1 MAETANA
8 VRAMRLRDGYMN
20 ATGRVRASVL
30 HAVAAAWEQTP
41 ELRDADVGRLVERLA
56 PQVIAG
62 QLQLANLTS
71 AFLAQQAALLRG
83 IPVKPARVDRKEI
96 LGVRAGIPIEEL
108 LHRPAVTVYTEL
120 AVGATYENARKA
132 GFHRLISIAGTQLQL
147 AKTHQARKALE
158 TSGATYFRRVLSGS
172 ENCKICVLAATQR
185 YRTGRLADIHPG
197 CDCGVEELP
206 RGETPERIIDPQL
219 LKAVNSLTDE
229 DGKPLGTRDLITVHE
244 HGELGPVLTWKK
256 HDFATITDIK
266 EQPGRMK
273 TAKIRD

>member
-30 HAVAAAWEQTP
+30 HTVARAWEQTP

-56 PQVIAG
+56 PMVIAG

-83 IPVKPARVDRKEI
+83 IPVQPARVDRKEI
-96 LGVRAGIPIEEL
+96 LGVRAGVPIEEL
-108 LHRPAVTVYTEL
+108 LHRPAVTAYTAL
-120 AVGATYENARKA
+120 AGGATYEEARKA
-132 GFHRLISIAGTQLQL
+132 GFNRLISIAGTQLQL
-147 AKTHQARKALE
+147 TKAHQAQKALKA
-158 TSGATYFRRVLSGS
+158 SGATFFRRVLSGQ

-185 YRTGRLADIHPG
+185 YRAINRAEVHPG

-206 RGETPERIIDPQL
+206 GSESPDRIIDRQL
-219 LKAVNSLTDE
+219 LKLVTGLKDE
-229 DGKPLGTRDLITVHE
+229 DGKPLGARDLITIRE
-244 HGELGPVLTWKK
+244 HGELGPTLSWRKHEFTGPAVL
-256 HDFATITDIK
+256 
-266 EQPGRMK
+266 EP
-273 TAKIRD
+273 

>member
-30 HAVAAAWEQTP
+30 HTVARAWEQTP

-56 PQVIAG
+56 PMVIAG

-96 LGVRAGIPIEEL
+96 LAVRGGVPIEEL
-108 LHRPAVTVYTEL
+108 LHRPAVTVYTAL
-120 AVGATYENARKA
+120 AGGATYEEARKA
-132 GFHRLISIAGTQLQL
+132 GFNRLISIAGTQLQL
-147 AKTHQARKALE
+147 TKTHQAQKALKA
-158 TSGATYFRRVLSGS
+158 SGATFFRRVLSGQ

-185 YRTGRLADIHPG
+185 YRAINRAEVHPG

-206 RGETPERIIDPQL
+206 GNEAPDRIIDRQL
-219 LKAVNSLTDE
+219 LKLATDLKDE
-229 DGKPLGTRDLITVHE
+229 NGKPLGARDLITIRE
-244 HGELGPVLTWKK
+244 HGELGPVLTWRK
-256 HDFATITDIK
+256 HEFTGPAVL
-266 EQPGRMK
+266 EP
-273 TAKIRD
+273 